1 MWANC
6 RRFTAEELQ
15 KIDFTKLD
23 LSEITEDV
31 MKNFKPQIDPKKHF
45 AKGDELKKHS
55 MSGIR
60 ENMKHMMGG
69 MSSGGKK

>member
-6 RRFTAEELQ
+6 RGFTAEELQ

-45 AKGDELKKHS
+45 AKGDELKK
-55 MSGIR
+55 IR

>member
-1 MWANC
+1 
-6 RRFTAEELQ
+6 
-15 KIDFTKLD
+15 
-23 LSEITEDV
+23 

-45 AKGDELKKHS
+45 AKGDELKK
-55 MSGIR
+55 IR

>member
-1 MWANC
+1 
-6 RRFTAEELQ
+6 
-15 KIDFTKLD
+15 
-23 LSEITEDV
+23 